1 MFISKTFYFAGVTDP
16 QVALGVVVVA
26 ALLEQVCP
34 TLYSSLRGGHSSFRF
49 GQVYINEPH
58 HKYL

>member
-1 MFISKTFYFAGVTDP
+1 MFTSKTFYFAGVTDP
-16 QVALGVVVVA
+16 RVALAVVVVV

-49 GQVYINEPH
+49 CHFYMNEPH